1 VVLKEMKEKLALI
14 PKQARQS
21 RIR

>member
-1 VVLKEMKEKLALI
+1 LKGMEGKLALI